1 MPSVHL
7 VISQQTFLYGNS
19 TTKDKLFMLGY
30 REHCGTKVFAARTRL
45 HDKSFNAATLA
56 YSNNKEYLGIE

>member
-19 TTKDKLFMLGY
+19 TTKDKWFMLGY
-30 REHCGTKVFAARTRL
+30 HVHCGTKVFAARTL
-45 HDKSFNAATLA
+45 HNKSFNAATLA